1 MTEPELS
8 TYDEAILIGAQAHAD
23 ELTQARLDAYWQ
35 GVNVITDRLD
45 GAYRDIR
52 TIRRVWGAAGPLVRS
67 LLRPLIIGDS
77 VTVLLTETQID
88 DAAQALDARITEA
101 ILDNGQRTILRPWGK
116 FSAMAST

>member
-1 MTEPELS
+1 MTETELS

-52 TIRRVWGAAGPLVRS
+52 TIRRVWGAARS

-88 DAAQALDARITEA
+88 DVARALDAQITEA
-101 ILDNGQRTILRPWGK
+101 DNGQRTILRPWGK
-116 FSAMAST
+116 FSTMAST

>member
-52 TIRRVWGAAGPLVRS
+52 TIRRLGRLGR
-67 LLRPLIIGDS
+67 LLLSPLIVGDR

-88 DAAQALDARITEA
+88 DVAQALDAQITEA
-101 ILDNGQRTILRPWGK
+101 DNGQRTILRPWGK
-116 FSAMAST
+116 FSTMAST